1 MGGLQLSFSPA
12 CTGSRGKLRS
22 SDEHIKIRM
31 PRSHL
36 TLTVLRERWKVKQRY
51 AGDAL
56 GWVMVR
62 CDMLIPGPPDSV
74 SQGLPAWPPSSL
86 KSHFC
91 PMVKVKAV
99 SQGDGSDG
107 SLFLRHQACCRAMA
121 APISI
126 GPSQRPSIV
135 SSLSVRGE
143 HTLGCQGRSWQQ
155 PRGERAV

>member
-1 MGGLQLSFSPA
+1 MLQLSFSPA
-12 CTGSRGKLRS
+12 CTGNRGKLRS
-22 SDEHIKIRM
+22 SDEHIKICM

-36 TLTVLRERWKVKQRY
+36 TLTVLWERWKLKQHR

-62 CDMLIPGPPDSV
+62 CDVLIPGPPDSI
-74 SQGLPAWPPSSL
+74 SQGLPAQPPSSL

-91 PMVKVKAV
+91 PMMKVKAV
-99 SQGDGSDG
+99 SQADGSDG
-107 SLFLRHQACCRAMA
+107 SLFLKHQACCRALA

-155 PRGERAV
+155 P